1 MFLSKIEKK
10 VNIFRRKFAL
20 KPCSLILAKVKQ
32 KFKNLE
38 IWVISTQTGVEYM
51 QDCLSMQYNPLKC
64 ELRPSEKAKLN
75 FCGKLLHKMED
86 LNTMT
91 QKSISINF
99 GMNFIIVK

>member
-1 MFLSKIEKK
+1 
-10 VNIFRRKFAL
+10 
-20 KPCSLILAKVKQ
+20 
-32 KFKNLE
+32 
-38 IWVISTQTGVEYM
+38 
-51 QDCLSMQYNPLKC
+51 MQYNPLRL

-99 GMNFIIVK
+99 GMNFIIVNCKMKVFPGDNKN